1 MFVFMNDNQ
10 HLAIIG
16 SGASAIYVLKHLL
29 DHLEIIGQ
37 QLSEITIIE
46 KTPVMGM
53 GMPYSPLNAD
63 RYHMS
68 NISSEELPE
77 LQDSFAQWL
86 REQEVPLLRSLGI
99 QDEPITESGI
109 YSRLALG
116 KYLNSQYLAI
126 IASLRAAG
134 IVVHEQADC
143 QVTDIVESVPN
154 GTFKLTTGDGP
165 INNLNR
171 IIIATGHRWTEAD
184 RPTSGY
190 YASPWPISKL
200 LPAEG
205 DYYNFEIGTL
215 GASLSAFDVVA
226 SLAHRHGKFYKD
238 EKKWFFS
245 PHIGAE
251 NFKIIM
257 HSANGMLPHLEFAQ
271 VNPIRKIYRH
281 IDREGMLALVD
292 ERGFLRLEHFYD
304 QVCRPALRDAFQ
316 KDGQGEMVAMLSDP
330 SHDLNSFVTTMS
342 AEHDYENAFEGMRLE
357 MAEAEESVKNDHPVH
372 WKEVV
377 DDLFYTLNFHC
388 ELMPAEDNFTLKSV
402 VMPFLMNVVAAMPL
416 NSANTILALYDANKL
431 DMIPG
436 KVTVNE
442 VQTEQGKTSIE
453 VDHNGAQS
461 TASYH
466 MFIDC
471 TGQKV
476 LEIDEYPFPTLV
488 EHGTVRKARALFVEP
503 ANAEHLSDEM
513 QDHLFQEGT
522 NSGFFTGGVDIDSAY
537 RLVKQDGE
545 PHPRLHD
552 IAFPHTSGVRP
563 YSYGLQ
569 ACSAAGE
576 IIVRNWVDEILGIY
590 PTHHAAGP
598 ACAQQVSTKDRKRVV
613 KA

>member
-1 MFVFMNDNQ
+1 MNSRDY
-10 HLAIIG
+10 LAIIG

-29 DHLEIIGQ
+29 DHVEVISQ
-37 QLSEITIIE
+37 QLSGIMIFE
-46 KTPVMGM
+46 KTSVMGM

-68 NISSEELPE
+68 NISSKELPE

-134 IVVHEQADC
+134 IVVHERAEC
-143 QVTDIVESVPN
+143 EVTDIVESMSN
-154 GTFKLTTGDGP
+154 GTFNLTTRDGP
-165 INNLNR
+165 IENIQR
-171 IIIATGHRWTEAD
+171 VIIATGHRWTDPD

-238 EKKWFFS
+238 DKKWFFL
-245 PHIGAE
+245 PHPGAE
-251 NFKIIM
+251 YFKIIM

-292 ERGFLRLEHFYD
+292 QRGFLRLEHFYD

-316 KDGQGEMVAMLSDP
+316 KDGQGEMVAMLSDF
-330 SHDLNSFVTTMS
+330 SYDLNSFVTTMS

-388 ELMPAEDNFTLKSV
+388 ELMPAEDHFTLKSV

-416 NSANTILALYDANKL
+416 NFAKTILALYDANKL

-436 KVTVNE
+436 NVTVHE
-442 VQTEQGKTSIE
+442 AQTEQGKTSIE
-453 VDHNGAQS
+453 VDHNGEHS
-461 TASYH
+461 TASYR

-488 EHGTVRKARALFVEP
+488 EHGTVRKARTLFVEP
-503 ANAEHLSDEM
+503 ANAEHLSDEK
-513 QDHLFQEGT
+513 QNHLFQEAT
-522 NSGFFTGGVDIDSAY
+522 YSGFFTGGVDIDSTY
-537 RLVKQDGE
+537 HLVRQNGR
-545 PHPRLHD
+545 PHPKLYD

-576 IIVRNWVDEILGIY
+576 IIVRNWVEQISRYLPGPPYRKPRLRTASINERS
-590 PTHHAAGP
+590 AASG
-598 ACAQQVSTKDRKRVV
+598 
-613 KA
+613 